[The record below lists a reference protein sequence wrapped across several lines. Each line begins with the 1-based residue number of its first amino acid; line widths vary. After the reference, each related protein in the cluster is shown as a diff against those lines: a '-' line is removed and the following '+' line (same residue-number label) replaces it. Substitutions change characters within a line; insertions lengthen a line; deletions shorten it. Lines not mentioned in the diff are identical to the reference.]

1 MRRRSRARGWALQLL
16 YAWETR
22 GRVVPLAALLD
33 EFVGARRI
41 AEANQEYLHT
51 LVATI
56 ERNLPAIDA
65 ALERALTNW
74 RLERLSV
81 IDRSIL
87 RIGGAELLY
96 LDEIPPRVSIQEA
109 ILLAEKYGT
118 AESPRFVNGVLD
130 ALMRRTGSAAGTAG
144 PGEAR

>member
-22 GRVVPLAALLD
+22 GRIVPLAGLLD

-41 AEANQEYLHT
+41 AEANRDYLQT

-56 ERNLPAIDA
+56 DRNLPAIDA
-65 ALERALTNW
+65 ALELALTNW